1 MGTALMREV
10 ARVAVARGCHRF
22 EWTVLDWNERARR
35 FYQSLGARLLGE
47 WQVCRVEG
55 EELGLLAS

>member
-1 MGTALMREV
+1 MACLATASDGGSRLW
-10 ARVAVARGCHRF
+10 H
-22 EWTVLDWNERARR
+22 WNERARR